1 MNADLKRLIRLQ
13 TIDLDVQK
21 LKAKV
26 DLFPGISKAL
36 DDKLRDASAGV
47 TAAQEKS
54 KNNQANR
61 KKLEM
66 EVGTHESKISKYR
79 EQMLSV
85 KTNEEYRALQKEIE
99 HTEAAI
105 RKVEDGILALM
116 LEAEGSQQEIRS
128 AETRL
133 KEDQQRVNQER
144 RELEG
149 EHQKDVSALESCNAE
164 RKQLETQISGDL
176 LPRYERVRKFRGGIG
191 ISAARDYVC
200 EVCQVRIRPQVFQE
214 IRKNDQIISCDACQR
229 ILYDPENLDHPFE
242 TV

>member
-13 TIDLDVQK
+13 TVDLDIQQ
-21 LKAKV
+21 LKTKI
-26 DLFPGISKAL
+26 DLFPTISKAL
-36 DDKLRDASAGV
+36 DDKLRDANAQVAG
-47 TAAQEKS
+47 AHEKS
-54 KNNQANR
+54 RNNQATR
-61 KKLEM
+61 KKLEV

-99 HTEAAI
+99 HAEAAI

-116 LEAEGSQQEIRS
+116 LEAEASLLEIRT
-128 AETRL
+128 AEARL
-133 KEDQQRVNQER
+133 KEDQQRVHQER
-144 RELEG
+144 RDLETAH
-149 EHQKDVSALESCNAE
+149 EKDMSAMQSCTAE
-164 RKQLETQISGDL
+164 RRDIEAQISSDL

-191 ISAARDYVC
+191 LSAARDYVC

-214 IRKNDQIISCDACQR
+214 IKKNDKIIACDACQR